1 MIRIQ
6 FENDKL
12 FDFIRKS
19 KAFEIMDN
27 YKVNNIKVTEK
38 TIVQNKYLN
47 ELKLSVYEQLKQMK
61 CDDILFP
68 TEENFVMEFWNT
80 EFKKNKKTQR
90 TSLGWHTDDYE
101 VIPYKTYTAIVYYY
115 RGDGITGGNLTI
127 EDANDTITI
136 DTWSNKTFLIFKGEM
151 THCPQEVTVIDN
163 TKKLKRQIVT
173 MFFARK

>member
-27 YKVNNIKVTEK
+27 NKVNHIKVTEK

-47 ELKLSVYEQLKQMK
+47 ELKLSVYEQLKQMNR
-61 CDDILFP
+61 DILFP

-115 RGDGITGGNLTI
+115 RGNGITGGNLII

-136 DTWSNKTFLIFKGEM
+136 DTWSNKTFLIFEGGM
-151 THCPQEVTVIDN
+151 RHCPQEVTVIDN